1 MLYQN
6 AADNYVSNST
16 VNNPVVQR
24 VDPPAAKQPPKEE
37 TVDEAAQRSSAKNA
51 VKQTAT
57 LSAALLLDLMGGC
70 GLFTGSVLAY
80 TTIIAG
86 SIEAADAAG
95 EGLDYD
101 EALMNIATASV
112 SAYVGTATG
121 ADKEKI
127 QLIYGAITSFT
138 ISVFKDFQL
147 ELKRVYNENK
157 SLNDINMTEVF
168 AKATGR
174 AAMDDATSY
183 GTTLLENKCNDSG
196 SASAEFLEAF
206 TAWADATGQD
216 VADIYYEDSKNHKKN
231 QAGGGDQP
239 NETPKTQ

>member
-1 MLYQN
+1 MYGNMRSKSSSLTTYT
-6 AADNYVSNST
+6 NSPVPAGLWGIPMSH
-16 VNNPVVQR
+16 VNPFDVFPPPRPVAR
-24 VDPPAAKQPPKEE
+24 ARPSRE
-37 TVDEAAQRSSAKNA
+37 
-51 VKQTAT
+51 
-57 LSAALLLDLMGGC
+57 
-70 GLFTGSVLAY
+70 
-80 TTIIAG
+80 
-86 SIEAADAAG
+86 SIEAAEAAG